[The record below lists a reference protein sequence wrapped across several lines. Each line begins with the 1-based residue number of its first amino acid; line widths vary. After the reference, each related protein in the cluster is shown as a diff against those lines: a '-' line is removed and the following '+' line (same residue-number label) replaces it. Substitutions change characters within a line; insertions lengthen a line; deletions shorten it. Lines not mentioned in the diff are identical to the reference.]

1 MRRSAAM
8 PESMATRPEDR
19 LAARRVLLVE
29 DVAAMRLYL
38 RYALERHGV
47 QVLEAGDLETARQ
60 LLRSGPRPTSVL
72 LDLELPDGNG
82 LELLADVPHGAP
94 VAALT
99 GDGSSETARRCR
111 EAGCALVLSKSSKLG
126 DIGEVLQK
134 IERDWHAQPAPSRH
148 EPELAERYLKY
159 LTETLEELRRAA
171 DQRDLG
177 AVRRIGHRLRGTA
190 VHFGYER
197 IGTSAGEL
205 GKAIASGDTKVIDVT
220 LETLLGRLANAVGV
234 AADNVPR
241 STAATG

>member
-126 DIGEVLQK
+126 DIGEVLER
-134 IERDWHAQPAPSRH
+134 IEQDWQEQTKPRRH
-148 EPELAERYLKY
+148 EPELAKKYRDYLA
-159 LTETLEELRRAA
+159 ETLQELRLAQMR
-171 DQRDLG
+171 RDLDS
-177 AVRRIGHRLRGTA
+177 ARRIGHRLRGTA
-190 VHFGYER
+190 VHFGYGR
-197 IGTSAGEL
+197 IGACAGEL
-205 GKAIASGDTKVIDVT
+205 GKAISGGDTALIEVT
-220 LETLLGRLANAVGV
+220 LDTLVELLADAVGHTAFAASRAMV
-234 AADNVPR
+234 AID
-241 STAATG
+241 